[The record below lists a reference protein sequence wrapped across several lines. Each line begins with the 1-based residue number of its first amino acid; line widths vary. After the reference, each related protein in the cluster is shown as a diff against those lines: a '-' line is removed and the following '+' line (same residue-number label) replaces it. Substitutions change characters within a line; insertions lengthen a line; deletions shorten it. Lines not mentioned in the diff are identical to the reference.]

1 MLNYFKAEFY
11 RIFHKKS
18 FYIFLASCSVL
29 FIAATFI
36 ASGQIKSG
44 LDYAQFM
51 GFITQMI
58 PIFIGIYTFGLI
70 YGDELRSKSM
80 QTAIGFGHTRFEIII
95 NKLFVSFALLLI
107 SYIVMMIHVMV
118 LPLFLGFSLSS
129 EVTGMIAFQFFTPL
143 FQTFIY
149 FSIASIMA
157 FYTQKATS
165 AMLSF
170 VLLATGTVNLI
181 VSLILGQRFL
191 IDLVGDL
198 RPYLLTNIIN
208 QINAGYFNHNLS
220 ADLFIGPVLYL
231 AFSVA
236 VATLLFNRKE
246 LEF

>member
-29 FIAATFI
+29 FIAVTFI

-107 SYIVMMIHVMV
+107 SYIVMMIHVMI
-118 LPLFLGFSLSS
+118 LPFFLGFNLNS
-129 EVTGMIAFQFFTPL
+129 EVAGMIAFQFFTPL

-165 AMLSF
+165 AMLTF
-170 VLLATGTVNLI
+170 VLLATGTINMIMSLIVGQKFLVNLFGN
-181 VSLILGQRFL
+181 LQ
-191 IDLVGDL
+191 
-198 RPYLLTNIIN
+198 PYLLTNIIS
-208 QINAGYFNHNLS
+208 QINAGFFNHNLS
-220 ADLFIGPVLYL
+220 ADLFIGPILYL
-231 AFSVA
+231 AVSIA
-236 VATLLFNRKE
+236 IATLLFNRKE